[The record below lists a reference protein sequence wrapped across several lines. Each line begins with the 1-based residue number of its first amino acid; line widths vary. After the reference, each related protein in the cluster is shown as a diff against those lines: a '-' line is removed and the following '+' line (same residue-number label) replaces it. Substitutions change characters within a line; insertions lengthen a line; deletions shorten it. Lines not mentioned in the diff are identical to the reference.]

1 MTLRRK
7 HVLDLD
13 DFTADEIGAVLDTA
27 EAMSD
32 VLARP
37 IKRVPALRGTTIVN
51 CFYESSTRTRVSFEL
66 AAKNLSAD
74 VVNVT
79 ASGSS
84 VDKGESLVDTSRT
97 LQALGADMVVIR
109 HRSSG
114 APYLVSQHIA
124 ARVINAGDGWHAHP
138 TQALLDLFTVRR
150 HLGDLAGLKLVI
162 VGDILHSR
170 VARSNLWGF
179 TRMGADVTLCG
190 PPTLVPHDLVAAVTG
205 QPERQPHRARATPAA
220 GHNGIGANGRAGQ
233 PSNRPVSDHA
243 AATADA
249 GQPATVVATAVRT
262 APQAATTGEPRGQ
275 VHITYDLDEALA
287 DADVVMAL
295 RLQKERQSAGAA
307 AYAARVQPALRSHH
321 RPPQDGQTP
330 CVSHAPGTDERGGR
344 DHARGR
350 AGPAVGH
357 RGAGPERPRGA
368 DGAPVPAGRG
378 TRRSGRVSTALRPVL
393 IRGGRVIDPA
403 QSLDQVGDVL
413 LRDGL
418 VAAIGPNLNADEGR
432 GHRGH
437 RADRL
442 SGLH

>member
-27 EAMSD
+27 EGMSD

-74 VVNVT
+74 VVNMT

-97 LQALGADMVVIR
+97 LQALGADMVVMR

-162 VGDILHSR
+162 VGDIGELVDALLVERDPVRNTEFVADEPFQCLSADRFAHHITSLPVRRSFIDQAERDSR
-170 VARSNLWGF
+170 ALCFAGGR
-179 TRMGADVTLCG
+179 GAIYRRL
-190 PPTLVPHDLVAAVTG
+190 
-205 QPERQPHRARATPAA
+205 RTPA
-220 GHNGIGANGRAGQ
+220 
-233 PSNRPVSDHA
+233 
-243 AATADA
+243 
-249 GQPATVVATAVRT
+249 
-262 APQAATTGEPRGQ
+262 
-275 VHITYDLDEALA
+275 
-287 DADVVMAL
+287 
-295 RLQKERQSAGAA
+295 
-307 AYAARVQPALRSHH
+307 
-321 RPPQDGQTP
+321 
-330 CVSHAPGTDERGGR
+330 
-344 DHARGR
+344 
-350 AGPAVGH
+350 
-357 RGAGPERPRGA
+357 
-368 DGAPVPAGRG
+368 
-378 TRRSGRVSTALRPVL
+378 
-393 IRGGRVIDPA
+393 
-403 QSLDQVGDVL
+403 
-413 LRDGL
+413 
-418 VAAIGPNLNADEGR
+418 
-432 GHRGH
+432 
-437 RADRL
+437 
-442 SGLH
+442 

>member
-138 TQALLDLFTVRR
+138 SQALLDLFTVRR

-205 QPERQPHRARATPAA
+205 QTERQPHLARAAPASDA
-220 GHNGIGANGRAGQ
+220 LGGHNGVGANGRSVQ
-233 PSNRPVSDHA
+233 PPNRPVGDHA
-243 AATADA
+243 ATTADA
-249 GQPATVVATAVRT
+249 GQPAAAVATAVT
-262 APQAATTGEPRGQ
+262 WLQAPQVATTGEPRGQ
-275 VHITYDLDEALA
+275 VHITYDLDAALA

-295 RLQKERQSAGAA
+295 RLQKERQTAGLLPTLREYSQRYGLTTERLKMARRHALVMHPGPMNEGVEITPEVAQGQQSVIEEQVQNGLAVRMALLYLLAGGQVAGQSRTDGARGGAA
-307 AYAARVQPALRSHH
+307 LAHQ
-321 RPPQDGQTP
+321 
-330 CVSHAPGTDERGGR
+330 GG
-344 DHARGR
+344 
-350 AGPAVGH
+350 PVG
-357 RGAGPERPRGA
+357 
-368 DGAPVPAGRG
+368 
-378 TRRSGRVSTALRPVL
+378 
-393 IRGGRVIDPA
+393 
-403 QSLDQVGDVL
+403 
-413 LRDGL
+413 
-418 VAAIGPNLNADEGR
+418 
-432 GHRGH
+432 
-437 RADRL
+437 
-442 SGLH
+442 

>member
-13 DFTADEIGAVLDTA
+13 DFTADEISAVLDTA

-74 VVNVT
+74 IVNVT

-84 VDKGESLVDTSRT
+84 VDKGESLVDTLRT
-97 LQALGADMVVIR
+97 LQALGADMVIMR

-190 PPTLVPHDLVAAVTG
+190 PPTLVPHDLVVAVTG
-205 QPERQPHRARATPAA
+205 QTERQPLRVPAA
-220 GHNGIGANGRAGQ
+220 PAGEALGGHNGVGTNGRSVQ
-233 PSNRPVSDHA
+233 PSNRPIGDHA
-243 AATADA
+243 AVTADA
-249 GQPATVVATAVRT
+249 GQPAATVATAVRA
-262 APQAATTGEPRGQ
+262 APQVAIASEPRGR

-287 DADVVMAL
+287 DADIVMAL
-295 RLQKERQSAGAA
+295 RLQKERQAAGLL
-307 AYAARVQPALRSHH
+307 PTLREYSQ
-321 RPPQDGQTP
+321 RY
-330 CVSHAPGTDERGGR
+330 
-344 DHARGR
+344 
-350 AGPAVGH
+350 
-357 RGAGPERPRGA
+357 
-368 DGAPVPAGRG
+368 
-378 TRRSGRVSTALRPVL
+378 
-393 IRGGRVIDPA
+393 
-403 QSLDQVGDVL
+403 
-413 LRDGL
+413 GL
-418 VAAIGPNLNADEGR
+418 TT
-432 GHRGH
+432 
-437 RADRL
+437 DRL
-442 SGLH
+442 KMARRHALVMHPGPMNEGVEITPEVAQGQQSVIEEQVQNGLAVRMALLYLLAGGQGGPVG

>member
-13 DFTADEIGAVLDTA
+13 DFTADEIAAVLDTA

-74 VVNVT
+74 VVNMT

-97 LQALGADMVVIR
+97 LQALGADMVVMR

-205 QPERQPHRARATPAA
+205 QTERRSYRTPAV
-220 GHNGIGANGRAGQ
+220 GYNGIGANGRSGQ
-233 PSNRPVSDHA
+233 PSNHPVGDHA
-243 AATADA
+243 AAAADA
-249 GQPATVVATAVRT
+249 GQPATAVATAVRA
-262 APQAATTGEPRGQ
+262 APQVATTSEPRGR

-295 RLQKERQSAGAA
+295 RLQKERQSAGLL
-307 AYAARVQPALRSHH
+307 PTLREYSQ
-321 RPPQDGQTP
+321 RY
-330 CVSHAPGTDERGGR
+330 
-344 DHARGR
+344 
-350 AGPAVGH
+350 
-357 RGAGPERPRGA
+357 
-368 DGAPVPAGRG
+368 
-378 TRRSGRVSTALRPVL
+378 
-393 IRGGRVIDPA
+393 
-403 QSLDQVGDVL
+403 
-413 LRDGL
+413 GL
-418 VAAIGPNLNADEGR
+418 T
-432 GHRGH
+432 
-437 RADRL
+437 ADRIETAKRQAL
-442 SGLH
+442 VMHPGPMNEGVEITPEVAQGQQSVIEEQVQNGLAVRMALLYLLAGGQGGPVG

>member
-13 DFTADEIGAVLDTA
+13 DFTADEIAAVLDTA

-74 VVNVT
+74 VVNMT

-84 VDKGESLVDTSRT
+84 VDKGESLLDTSRT
-97 LQALGADMVVIR
+97 LQALGADMVVMR

-205 QPERQPHRARATPAA
+205 QTERRSYRARAAPAA
-220 GHNGIGANGRAGQ
+220 GYNGIGANGRSVQ
-233 PSNRPVSDHA
+233 PTNRPRGDDVA
-243 AATADA
+243 AVVDA
-249 GQPATVVATAVRT
+249 GQPAVAVATAVRA
-262 APQAATTGEPRGQ
+262 APQVATTGEPRGRVQ
-275 VHITYDLDEALA
+275 ITYDLDEALA

-295 RLQKERQSAGAA
+295 RLQKERQTAGLLPTLREYSQRYGLTTDRIETAKRQA
-307 AYAARVQPALRSHH
+307 LVMHPGPMNEGCEIMPEVAQGQQSVIEEQVQNGLAVRMALLYLLAG
-321 RPPQDGQTP
+321 GQ
-330 CVSHAPGTDERGGR
+330 GG
-344 DHARGR
+344 
-350 AGPAVGH
+350 PVG
-357 RGAGPERPRGA
+357 
-368 DGAPVPAGRG
+368 
-378 TRRSGRVSTALRPVL
+378 
-393 IRGGRVIDPA
+393 
-403 QSLDQVGDVL
+403 
-413 LRDGL
+413 
-418 VAAIGPNLNADEGR
+418 
-432 GHRGH
+432 
-437 RADRL
+437 
-442 SGLH
+442 

>member
-97 LQALGADMVVIR
+97 LQALGADMVVMR

-162 VGDILHSR
+162 IGDILHSR

-205 QPERQPHRARATPAA
+205 QPARQSYLARAAAAA
-220 GHNGIGANGRAGQ
+220 GHNGVGANGRSVQ
-233 PSNRPVSDHA
+233 PAIRSIGDHA

-249 GQPATVVATAVRT
+249 GQPAAAVATAVRA
-262 APQAATTGEPRGQ
+262 APQVATTGESRGR
-275 VHITYDLDEALA
+275 VHITYDLEEALA
-287 DADVVMAL
+287 EADVVMAL
-295 RLQKERQSAGAA
+295 RLQKERQSAGLLPTLRE
-307 AYAARVQPALRSHH
+307 YSQRYGLTTARLKMARRHALVMHPGPMNEGVEITPEVAQGQQSVIEEQVQNGLAVRMALLYLLAG
-321 RPPQDGQTP
+321 GQ
-330 CVSHAPGTDERGGR
+330 GG
-344 DHARGR
+344 
-350 AGPAVGH
+350 PVG
-357 RGAGPERPRGA
+357 
-368 DGAPVPAGRG
+368 
-378 TRRSGRVSTALRPVL
+378 
-393 IRGGRVIDPA
+393 
-403 QSLDQVGDVL
+403 
-413 LRDGL
+413 
-418 VAAIGPNLNADEGR
+418 
-432 GHRGH
+432 
-437 RADRL
+437 
-442 SGLH
+442 

>member
-190 PPTLVPHDLVAAVTG
+190 PPTLVPHDLVVAVTG
-205 QPERQPHRARATPAA
+205 QTERQPHLARAAPAA
-220 GHNGIGANGRAGQ
+220 GHNGIGANGRSVQ

-243 AATADA
+243 AATADT
-249 GQPATVVATAVRT
+249 GQPATAVATVVRA
-262 APQAATTGEPRGQ
+262 APQVATTGEPRGR

-295 RLQKERQSAGAA
+295 RLQKERQSAGLL
-307 AYAARVQPALRSHH
+307 PTLREYSQ
-321 RPPQDGQTP
+321 RY
-330 CVSHAPGTDERGGR
+330 
-344 DHARGR
+344 
-350 AGPAVGH
+350 
-357 RGAGPERPRGA
+357 
-368 DGAPVPAGRG
+368 
-378 TRRSGRVSTALRPVL
+378 
-393 IRGGRVIDPA
+393 
-403 QSLDQVGDVL
+403 
-413 LRDGL
+413 GL
-418 VAAIGPNLNADEGR
+418 TT
-432 GHRGH
+432 
-437 RADRL
+437 DRL
-442 SGLH
+442 KMARRHALVMHPGPMNEGVEITPEVAQGQQSVIEEQVQNGLAVRMALLYLLAGGQGGPVG

>member
-74 VVNVT
+74 VVNMT

-84 VDKGESLVDTSRT
+84 VDKGESLIDTSRT
-97 LQALGADMVVIR
+97 LQALGADMVVMR

-114 APYLVSQHIA
+114 APYLVSQHIG

-205 QPERQPHRARATPAA
+205 QPERQPHLARAASAA
-220 GHNGIGANGRAGQ
+220 GHNGVGANGRSVQ
-233 PSNRPVSDHA
+233 PANRPVGDHA

-249 GQPATVVATAVRT
+249 GQPAAAVATAVRA
-262 APQAATTGEPRGQ
+262 APQVATTGEPRGR

-295 RLQKERQSAGAA
+295 RLQKERQSAGLLPTLRE
-307 AYAARVQPALRSHH
+307 YSQRYGLTTDRLKMARRHALVMHPGPMNEGVEITPEVAQGQQSVIEEQVQNGLAVRMALLYLLAGGQVADQSRT
-321 RPPQDGQTP
+321 DG
-330 CVSHAPGTDERGGR
+330 GRGGAAL
-344 DHARGR
+344 ARQG
-350 AGPAVGH
+350 GPVG
-357 RGAGPERPRGA
+357 
-368 DGAPVPAGRG
+368 
-378 TRRSGRVSTALRPVL
+378 
-393 IRGGRVIDPA
+393 
-403 QSLDQVGDVL
+403 
-413 LRDGL
+413 
-418 VAAIGPNLNADEGR
+418 
-432 GHRGH
+432 
-437 RADRL
+437 
-442 SGLH
+442 

>member
-27 EAMSD
+27 EGMSD

-97 LQALGADMVVIR
+97 LQALGADMVVMR

-205 QPERQPHRARATPAA
+205 QTERQPHRARAAPAA
-220 GHNGIGANGRAGQ
+220 GHNGVGANGRSVQ
-233 PSNRPVSDHA
+233 PAIRPIGDHA

-249 GQPATVVATAVRT
+249 GQPATAVATAVRA
-262 APQAATTGEPRGQ
+262 APQVATTGESRGR

-295 RLQKERQSAGAA
+295 RLQKERQSAGLLPTLRE
-307 AYAARVQPALRSHH
+307 YSQRYGLTTARLKMARRHALVMHPGPMNEGVEITPEVAQGQQSVIEEQVQNGLAVRMALLYLLAG
-321 RPPQDGQTP
+321 GQ
-330 CVSHAPGTDERGGR
+330 GG
-344 DHARGR
+344 
-350 AGPAVGH
+350 PVG
-357 RGAGPERPRGA
+357 
-368 DGAPVPAGRG
+368 
-378 TRRSGRVSTALRPVL
+378 
-393 IRGGRVIDPA
+393 
-403 QSLDQVGDVL
+403 
-413 LRDGL
+413 
-418 VAAIGPNLNADEGR
+418 
-432 GHRGH
+432 
-437 RADRL
+437 
-442 SGLH
+442 

>member
-27 EAMSD
+27 EGMSD

-74 VVNVT
+74 VVNMT

-97 LQALGADMVVIR
+97 LQALGADMVVMR

-205 QPERQPHRARATPAA
+205 QPARQSYLARAAAAA
-220 GHNGIGANGRAGQ
+220 GRNGVGANGRSVQ
-233 PSNRPVSDHA
+233 PAIRSIGDHA

-249 GQPATVVATAVRT
+249 GQSATAVATAVR
-262 APQAATTGEPRGQ
+262 APPQVATTGESRGQ

-295 RLQKERQSAGAA
+295 RLQQERQSAGLL
-307 AYAARVQPALRSHH
+307 PTLREYSQ
-321 RPPQDGQTP
+321 RY
-330 CVSHAPGTDERGGR
+330 
-344 DHARGR
+344 
-350 AGPAVGH
+350 
-357 RGAGPERPRGA
+357 
-368 DGAPVPAGRG
+368 
-378 TRRSGRVSTALRPVL
+378 
-393 IRGGRVIDPA
+393 
-403 QSLDQVGDVL
+403 
-413 LRDGL
+413 GL
-418 VAAIGPNLNADEGR
+418 TT
-432 GHRGH
+432 
-437 RADRL
+437 DRL
-442 SGLH
+442 KTAKRQALVMHPGPMNEGVEIMPEVAQGQQSVIEEQVQNGLAVRMALLYLLAGGQGGPVG

>member
-205 QPERQPHRARATPAA
+205 QTERQPHRARATPAA
-220 GHNGIGANGRAGQ
+220 GHNGIGANGRSVQ

-262 APQAATTGEPRGQ
+262 APQVATTGEPRGQ

-295 RLQKERQSAGAA
+295 RLQKERQSAGLL
-307 AYAARVQPALRSHH
+307 PTLREYSQ
-321 RPPQDGQTP
+321 RY
-330 CVSHAPGTDERGGR
+330 
-344 DHARGR
+344 
-350 AGPAVGH
+350 
-357 RGAGPERPRGA
+357 
-368 DGAPVPAGRG
+368 
-378 TRRSGRVSTALRPVL
+378 
-393 IRGGRVIDPA
+393 
-403 QSLDQVGDVL
+403 
-413 LRDGL
+413 GL
-418 VAAIGPNLNADEGR
+418 TT
-432 GHRGH
+432 
-437 RADRL
+437 DRL
-442 SGLH
+442 KMARRHALVMHPGPMNEGVEITPEVAQGQQSVIEEQVQNGLAVRMALLYLLAGGQGGPVG

>member
-138 TQALLDLFTVRR
+138 SQALLDLFTVRR

-205 QPERQPHRARATPAA
+205 QTERQPHRARATPAA
-220 GHNGIGANGRAGQ
+220 GHNGIGANGRSVQ
-233 PSNRPVSDHA
+233 PSNRPVGDHT

-249 GQPATVVATAVRT
+249 GQPAPVVATVVRA
-262 APQAATTGEPRGQ
+262 APQVATTGEPRGR
-275 VHITYDLDEALA
+275 VHITYDLDEALT

-295 RLQKERQSAGAA
+295 RLQKERQSAGLL
-307 AYAARVQPALRSHH
+307 PTLREYSQ
-321 RPPQDGQTP
+321 RY
-330 CVSHAPGTDERGGR
+330 
-344 DHARGR
+344 
-350 AGPAVGH
+350 
-357 RGAGPERPRGA
+357 
-368 DGAPVPAGRG
+368 
-378 TRRSGRVSTALRPVL
+378 
-393 IRGGRVIDPA
+393 
-403 QSLDQVGDVL
+403 
-413 LRDGL
+413 GL
-418 VAAIGPNLNADEGR
+418 TT
-432 GHRGH
+432 
-437 RADRL
+437 DRL
-442 SGLH
+442 KMARRHALVMHPGPMNEGVEITPEVAQGQQSVIEEQVQNGLAVRMALLYLLAGGQGGPVG

>member
-205 QPERQPHRARATPAA
+205 QTERQPHLARAAPAA
-220 GHNGIGANGRAGQ
+220 GHNGIGANGRSGQ
-233 PSNRPVSDHA
+233 PSNRPVGDHA

-249 GQPATVVATAVRT
+249 GQPATAVATVVRA
-262 APQAATTGEPRGQ
+262 APQVATTGEPRGR
-275 VHITYDLDEALA
+275 VHITYDLDEALT

-295 RLQKERQSAGAA
+295 RLQKERQSAGLL
-307 AYAARVQPALRSHH
+307 PTLREYSQ
-321 RPPQDGQTP
+321 RYG
-330 CVSHAPGTDERGGR
+330 
-344 DHARGR
+344 
-350 AGPAVGH
+350 
-357 RGAGPERPRGA
+357 
-368 DGAPVPAGRG
+368 
-378 TRRSGRVSTALRPVL
+378 
-393 IRGGRVIDPA
+393 
-403 QSLDQVGDVL
+403 
-413 LRDGL
+413 
-418 VAAIGPNLNADEGR
+418 LNADRLKMARRHALVMHPGPMNEGVEITPEVAQ
-432 GHRGH
+432 GQQ
-437 RADRL
+437 
-442 SGLH
+442 SVIEEQVQNGLAVRMALLYLLAGGQGGPVG

>member
-27 EAMSD
+27 EGMSD

-97 LQALGADMVVIR
+97 LQALGADMVVMR

-190 PPTLVPHDLVAAVTG
+190 PPTLVSHDLVAAVTG
-205 QPERQPHRARATPAA
+205 QPARQSYLARAAAAA
-220 GHNGIGANGRAGQ
+220 GHNGVGANGRSVQ
-233 PSNRPVSDHA
+233 PAIRSIGDHA

-249 GQPATVVATAVRT
+249 GQPAAAVATAVRA
-262 APQAATTGEPRGQ
+262 APQVATTGESRGR

-287 DADVVMAL
+287 EADVVMAL
-295 RLQKERQSAGAA
+295 RLQKERQSAGLLPTLRE
-307 AYAARVQPALRSHH
+307 YSQRYGLTTARLKMARRHALVMHPGPMNEGVEITPEVAQGQQSVIEEQVQNGLAVRMALLYLLAG
-321 RPPQDGQTP
+321 GQ
-330 CVSHAPGTDERGGR
+330 GG
-344 DHARGR
+344 
-350 AGPAVGH
+350 PVG
-357 RGAGPERPRGA
+357 
-368 DGAPVPAGRG
+368 
-378 TRRSGRVSTALRPVL
+378 
-393 IRGGRVIDPA
+393 
-403 QSLDQVGDVL
+403 
-413 LRDGL
+413 
-418 VAAIGPNLNADEGR
+418 
-432 GHRGH
+432 
-437 RADRL
+437 
-442 SGLH
+442 

>member
-205 QPERQPHRARATPAA
+205 QTERQPHRARATPAA
-220 GHNGIGANGRAGQ
+220 GHNGIGANGRSVQ

-262 APQAATTGEPRGQ
+262 APQVATTGEPRGR

-295 RLQKERQSAGAA
+295 RLQKERQSAGLL
-307 AYAARVQPALRSHH
+307 PTLREYSQ
-321 RPPQDGQTP
+321 RYG
-330 CVSHAPGTDERGGR
+330 
-344 DHARGR
+344 
-350 AGPAVGH
+350 
-357 RGAGPERPRGA
+357 
-368 DGAPVPAGRG
+368 
-378 TRRSGRVSTALRPVL
+378 
-393 IRGGRVIDPA
+393 
-403 QSLDQVGDVL
+403 
-413 LRDGL
+413 
-418 VAAIGPNLNADEGR
+418 LNADRLKMARRHALVMHPGPMNEGVEITPEVAQ
-432 GHRGH
+432 GQQ
-437 RADRL
+437 
-442 SGLH
+442 SVIEEQVQNGLAVRMALLYLLAGGQGGPVG

>member
-220 GHNGIGANGRAGQ
+220 GHNGIGANGRSGQ

-295 RLQKERQSAGAA
+295 RLQKERQSAGLL
-307 AYAARVQPALRSHH
+307 PTLREYSQ
-321 RPPQDGQTP
+321 RY
-330 CVSHAPGTDERGGR
+330 
-344 DHARGR
+344 
-350 AGPAVGH
+350 
-357 RGAGPERPRGA
+357 
-368 DGAPVPAGRG
+368 
-378 TRRSGRVSTALRPVL
+378 
-393 IRGGRVIDPA
+393 
-403 QSLDQVGDVL
+403 
-413 LRDGL
+413 GL
-418 VAAIGPNLNADEGR
+418 TT
-432 GHRGH
+432 
-437 RADRL
+437 DRL
-442 SGLH
+442 KMARRHALVMHPGPMNEGVEITPEVAQGQQSVIEEQVQNGLAVRMALLYLLAGGQGGPVG

>member
-205 QPERQPHRARATPAA
+205 QTERQPHRARATPAA
-220 GHNGIGANGRAGQ
+220 GHNGIGANGRSVQ

-262 APQAATTGEPRGQ
+262 APQVATTGEPRGR
-275 VHITYDLDEALA
+275 VHITYDLDEALT

-295 RLQKERQSAGAA
+295 RLQKERQSAGLL
-307 AYAARVQPALRSHH
+307 PTLREYSQ
-321 RPPQDGQTP
+321 RY
-330 CVSHAPGTDERGGR
+330 
-344 DHARGR
+344 
-350 AGPAVGH
+350 
-357 RGAGPERPRGA
+357 
-368 DGAPVPAGRG
+368 
-378 TRRSGRVSTALRPVL
+378 
-393 IRGGRVIDPA
+393 
-403 QSLDQVGDVL
+403 
-413 LRDGL
+413 GL
-418 VAAIGPNLNADEGR
+418 TT
-432 GHRGH
+432 
-437 RADRL
+437 DRL
-442 SGLH
+442 KMARRHALVMHPGPMNEGVEITPEVAQGQQSVIEEQVQNGLAVRMALLYLLAGGQGGPVG

>member
-74 VVNVT
+74 VVNMT

-97 LQALGADMVVIR
+97 LQALGADMVVMR

-205 QPERQPHRARATPAA
+205 QPARQPYLTRAAATA
-220 GHNGIGANGRAGQ
+220 GHNGVGANGRSAQ
-233 PSNRPVSDHA
+233 LSNRPGGDHA
-243 AATADA
+243 ATTADA
-249 GQPATVVATAVRT
+249 GQPAAAVATAVRA
-262 APQAATTGEPRGQ
+262 APQVATTGEPRGW

-295 RLQKERQSAGAA
+295 RLQQERQSAGLL
-307 AYAARVQPALRSHH
+307 PTLREYSQ
-321 RPPQDGQTP
+321 RY
-330 CVSHAPGTDERGGR
+330 
-344 DHARGR
+344 
-350 AGPAVGH
+350 
-357 RGAGPERPRGA
+357 
-368 DGAPVPAGRG
+368 
-378 TRRSGRVSTALRPVL
+378 
-393 IRGGRVIDPA
+393 
-403 QSLDQVGDVL
+403 
-413 LRDGL
+413 GL
-418 VAAIGPNLNADEGR
+418 TT
-432 GHRGH
+432 
-437 RADRL
+437 DRL
-442 SGLH
+442 KTARRHALVMHPGPMNEGVEITPEVAQGQQSVIEEQVQNGLAVRMALLYLLAGGQGGPVG

>member
-74 VVNVT
+74 VVNMT

-97 LQALGADMVVIR
+97 LQALGADMVVMR

-190 PPTLVPHDLVAAVTG
+190 PPTLVPHDLGAAVTG
-205 QPERQPHRARATPAA
+205 QPARQPYLTRAAAAA
-220 GHNGIGANGRAGQ
+220 GHNGVGANGRSVQ
-233 PSNRPVSDHA
+233 PSTSPGGDHA
-243 AATADA
+243 AVTAAA
-249 GQPATVVATAVRT
+249 GQPATAVRA
-262 APQAATTGEPRGQ
+262 APQVATTGEPRGR

-295 RLQKERQSAGAA
+295 RLQQERQSAGLLPTLREYSQRYGLTTERLKTAKRHA
-307 AYAARVQPALRSHH
+307 LVMHPGPMNEGVEITPEVAQGQQSVIEEQVQNGLAVRMALLYLLAG
-321 RPPQDGQTP
+321 GQ
-330 CVSHAPGTDERGGR
+330 GG
-344 DHARGR
+344 
-350 AGPAVGH
+350 PVG
-357 RGAGPERPRGA
+357 
-368 DGAPVPAGRG
+368 
-378 TRRSGRVSTALRPVL
+378 
-393 IRGGRVIDPA
+393 
-403 QSLDQVGDVL
+403 
-413 LRDGL
+413 
-418 VAAIGPNLNADEGR
+418 
-432 GHRGH
+432 
-437 RADRL
+437 
-442 SGLH
+442 

>member
-74 VVNVT
+74 IVNVT

-84 VDKGESLVDTSRT
+84 VDKGESLVDTLRT

-114 APYLVSQHIA
+114 APYLASQHIA

-190 PPTLVPHDLVAAVTG
+190 PPTLVPHDLVAAITG
-205 QPERQPHRARATPAA
+205 RTERPPHRTRAAPAA
-220 GHNGIGANGRAGQ
+220 GHNGVGANGRSMQ
-233 PSNRPVSDHA
+233 PASRSVGDDA

-249 GQPATVVATAVRT
+249 GQPVAAVATAVRA
-262 APQAATTGEPRGQ
+262 APQVATTGDPRGQ
-275 VHITYDLDEALA
+275 VQITYDLDEALA

-295 RLQKERQSAGAA
+295 RLQKERQSAGLLPTLRE
-307 AYAARVQPALRSHH
+307 YSQLYGLTTGRLKMARRHALVMHPGPMNEGVEITPEVAQGQQSVIEEQVQNGLAVRMALLYLMAG
-321 RPPQDGQTP
+321 GQ
-330 CVSHAPGTDERGGR
+330 GG
-344 DHARGR
+344 
-350 AGPAVGH
+350 PVG
-357 RGAGPERPRGA
+357 
-368 DGAPVPAGRG
+368 
-378 TRRSGRVSTALRPVL
+378 
-393 IRGGRVIDPA
+393 
-403 QSLDQVGDVL
+403 
-413 LRDGL
+413 
-418 VAAIGPNLNADEGR
+418 
-432 GHRGH
+432 
-437 RADRL
+437 
-442 SGLH
+442 

>member
-205 QPERQPHRARATPAA
+205 QTERQPHLARAVPAA
-220 GHNGIGANGRAGQ
+220 GHNGVGANGRSVQ
-233 PSNRPVSDHA
+233 PSNRPGGDHT
-243 AATADA
+243 AATAAA
-249 GQPATVVATAVRT
+249 GQPAAAVATAVRA
-262 APQAATTGEPRGQ
+262 APQVATTGEPRGQ

-295 RLQKERQSAGAA
+295 RLQKERQTAGLLPTLRE
-307 AYAARVQPALRSHH
+307 YSQRYGLTTERLKMARRHALVMHPGPMNEGVEITPEVAQGQQSVIEEQVQNGLAVRMALLYLLAG
-321 RPPQDGQTP
+321 GQ
-330 CVSHAPGTDERGGR
+330 GG
-344 DHARGR
+344 
-350 AGPAVGH
+350 PVG
-357 RGAGPERPRGA
+357 
-368 DGAPVPAGRG
+368 
-378 TRRSGRVSTALRPVL
+378 
-393 IRGGRVIDPA
+393 
-403 QSLDQVGDVL
+403 
-413 LRDGL
+413 
-418 VAAIGPNLNADEGR
+418 
-432 GHRGH
+432 
-437 RADRL
+437 
-442 SGLH
+442 

>member
-27 EAMSD
+27 EGMSD

-74 VVNVT
+74 VVNMT

-97 LQALGADMVVIR
+97 LQALGADMVVMR

-205 QPERQPHRARATPAA
+205 QPARQSYLARAAAAA
-220 GHNGIGANGRAGQ
+220 GHNGVGANGRSVQ
-233 PSNRPVSDHA
+233 PAIRSIGDHA

-249 GQPATVVATAVRT
+249 GQSATAVATAVR
-262 APQAATTGEPRGQ
+262 APPQVATTGEPRGR
-275 VHITYDLDEALA
+275 VHITYDLEEALA
-287 DADVVMAL
+287 EADVVMAL
-295 RLQKERQSAGAA
+295 RLQKERQTAGLL
-307 AYAARVQPALRSHH
+307 PTLREYSQ
-321 RPPQDGQTP
+321 RY
-330 CVSHAPGTDERGGR
+330 
-344 DHARGR
+344 
-350 AGPAVGH
+350 
-357 RGAGPERPRGA
+357 
-368 DGAPVPAGRG
+368 
-378 TRRSGRVSTALRPVL
+378 
-393 IRGGRVIDPA
+393 
-403 QSLDQVGDVL
+403 
-413 LRDGL
+413 GL
-418 VAAIGPNLNADEGR
+418 TT
-432 GHRGH
+432 
-437 RADRL
+437 DRL
-442 SGLH
+442 KMARRHALVMHPGPMNEGVEITPEVAQGQQSVIEEQVQNGLAVRMALLYLLAGGQGGPVG

>member
-74 VVNVT
+74 VVNMT

-97 LQALGADMVVIR
+97 LQALGADMVVMR

-190 PPTLVPHDLVAAVTG
+190 PPTLVPHDLVVAVTG
-205 QPERQPHRARATPAA
+205 QPARQSYLNRAAA
-220 GHNGIGANGRAGQ
+220 GHNGVGANGRSVQ
-233 PSNRPVSDHA
+233 PANLPGGDHA
-243 AATADA
+243 AITMDA
-249 GQPATVVATAVRT
+249 GQPATAVATAVRA
-262 APQAATTGEPRGQ
+262 APQVATTGESRGR

-295 RLQKERQSAGAA
+295 RLQKERQTAGLL
-307 AYAARVQPALRSHH
+307 PTLREYSQ
-321 RPPQDGQTP
+321 RY
-330 CVSHAPGTDERGGR
+330 
-344 DHARGR
+344 
-350 AGPAVGH
+350 
-357 RGAGPERPRGA
+357 
-368 DGAPVPAGRG
+368 
-378 TRRSGRVSTALRPVL
+378 
-393 IRGGRVIDPA
+393 
-403 QSLDQVGDVL
+403 
-413 LRDGL
+413 GL
-418 VAAIGPNLNADEGR
+418 TT
-432 GHRGH
+432 
-437 RADRL
+437 DRL
-442 SGLH
+442 KMARRHALVMHPGPMNEGVEITPEVAQGQQSVIEEQVQNGLAVRMALLYLLAGGQGGPVG

>member
-74 VVNVT
+74 VVNMT

-97 LQALGADMVVIR
+97 LQALGADMVVMR

-205 QPERQPHRARATPAA
+205 QPARQSYLARAAAAA
-220 GHNGIGANGRAGQ
+220 GHNGVGANGRSVQ
-233 PSNRPVSDHA
+233 PAIRSIGDHA

-249 GQPATVVATAVRT
+249 GQPAAAVATAVRA
-262 APQAATTGEPRGQ
+262 APQVATTGESRGR

-295 RLQKERQSAGAA
+295 RLQKERQSAGLLPTLRE
-307 AYAARVQPALRSHH
+307 YSQRYGLTTARLKMARRHALVMHPGPMNEGVEITPEVAQGQQSVIEEQVQNGLAVRMALLYLLAG
-321 RPPQDGQTP
+321 GQ
-330 CVSHAPGTDERGGR
+330 GG
-344 DHARGR
+344 
-350 AGPAVGH
+350 PVG
-357 RGAGPERPRGA
+357 
-368 DGAPVPAGRG
+368 
-378 TRRSGRVSTALRPVL
+378 
-393 IRGGRVIDPA
+393 
-403 QSLDQVGDVL
+403 
-413 LRDGL
+413 
-418 VAAIGPNLNADEGR
+418 
-432 GHRGH
+432 
-437 RADRL
+437 
-442 SGLH
+442 

>member
-13 DFTADEIGAVLDTA
+13 DFTADEIAAVLDTA

-74 VVNVT
+74 VVNMT

-84 VDKGESLVDTSRT
+84 VDKGESLLDTSRT
-97 LQALGADMVVIR
+97 LQALGADMVVMR

-205 QPERQPHRARATPAA
+205 QPERRSYRTPTV
-220 GHNGIGANGRAGQ
+220 GYNGIGANGRSVQ
-233 PSNRPVSDHA
+233 PSNHPVGDHA

-249 GQPATVVATAVRT
+249 GQPATAVATAVRA
-262 APQAATTGEPRGQ
+262 APPVATTGEPRGRVQ
-275 VHITYDLDEALA
+275 ITYDLDEALA

-295 RLQKERQSAGAA
+295 RLQKERQTAGLL
-307 AYAARVQPALRSHH
+307 PTLREYSQ
-321 RPPQDGQTP
+321 RY
-330 CVSHAPGTDERGGR
+330 
-344 DHARGR
+344 
-350 AGPAVGH
+350 
-357 RGAGPERPRGA
+357 
-368 DGAPVPAGRG
+368 
-378 TRRSGRVSTALRPVL
+378 
-393 IRGGRVIDPA
+393 
-403 QSLDQVGDVL
+403 
-413 LRDGL
+413 GL
-418 VAAIGPNLNADEGR
+418 T
-432 GHRGH
+432 
-437 RADRL
+437 ADRIETAKRQAL
-442 SGLH
+442 VMHPGPMNEGVEITPEVAQGQQSVIEEQVQNGLAVRMALLYLLAGGQGGPVG

>member
-97 LQALGADMVVIR
+97 LQALGADMVVMR

-205 QPERQPHRARATPAA
+205 QPARQSYLARAAAAA
-220 GHNGIGANGRAGQ
+220 GHNGVGANGRSVQ
-233 PSNRPVSDHA
+233 PAIRSIGDHA

-249 GQPATVVATAVRT
+249 GQPAAAVATAVRA
-262 APQAATTGEPRGQ
+262 APQVATTGESRGR

-295 RLQKERQSAGAA
+295 RLQKERQSAGLLPTLRE
-307 AYAARVQPALRSHH
+307 YSQRYGLTTARLKMARRHALVMHPGPMNEGVEITPEVAQGQQSVIEEQVQNGLAVRMALLYLLAG
-321 RPPQDGQTP
+321 GQ
-330 CVSHAPGTDERGGR
+330 GG
-344 DHARGR
+344 
-350 AGPAVGH
+350 PVG
-357 RGAGPERPRGA
+357 
-368 DGAPVPAGRG
+368 
-378 TRRSGRVSTALRPVL
+378 
-393 IRGGRVIDPA
+393 
-403 QSLDQVGDVL
+403 
-413 LRDGL
+413 
-418 VAAIGPNLNADEGR
+418 
-432 GHRGH
+432 
-437 RADRL
+437 
-442 SGLH
+442 

>member
-124 ARVINAGDGWHAHP
+124 ARSSMPATGG
-138 TQALLDLFTVRR
+138 TRTRR
-150 HLGDLAGLKLVI
+150 RRSSTC
-162 VGDILHSR
+162 SR
-170 VARSNLWGF
+170 Y
-179 TRMGADVTLCG
+179 
-190 PPTLVPHDLVAAVTG
+190 
-205 QPERQPHRARATPAA
+205 
-220 GHNGIGANGRAGQ
+220 
-233 PSNRPVSDHA
+233 
-243 AATADA
+243 AATSATW
-249 GQPATVVATAVRT
+249 PA
-262 APQAATTGEPRGQ
+262 
-275 VHITYDLDEALA
+275 
-287 DADVVMAL
+287 
-295 RLQKERQSAGAA
+295 
-307 AYAARVQPALRSHH
+307 
-321 RPPQDGQTP
+321 
-330 CVSHAPGTDERGGR
+330 
-344 DHARGR
+344 
-350 AGPAVGH
+350 
-357 RGAGPERPRGA
+357 
-368 DGAPVPAGRG
+368 
-378 TRRSGRVSTALRPVL
+378 
-393 IRGGRVIDPA
+393 
-403 QSLDQVGDVL
+403 
-413 LRDGL
+413 
-418 VAAIGPNLNADEGR
+418 
-432 GHRGH
+432 
-437 RADRL
+437 
-442 SGLH
+442 